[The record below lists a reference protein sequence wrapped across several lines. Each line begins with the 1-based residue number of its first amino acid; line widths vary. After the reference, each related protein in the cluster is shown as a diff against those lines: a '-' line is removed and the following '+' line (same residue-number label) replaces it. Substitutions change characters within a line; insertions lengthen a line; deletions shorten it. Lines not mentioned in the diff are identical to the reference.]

1 MKIAMLMMLP
11 PVFITMFGYTVIWA
25 VEPDYLRQRA
35 GVVLPLLF
43 GVAVASGDLIVWL
56 GHVSAE

>member
-1 MKIAMLMMLP
+1 MKTALFAILP
-11 PVFITMFGYTVIWA
+11 PVFITMFGYTVISA

-43 GVAVASGDLIVWL
+43 GAAVAFGELIVWL

>member
-1 MKIAMLMMLP
+1 MTIAMLMMLP
-11 PVFITMFGYTVIWA
+11 PVFITMFGYTLIWA
-25 VEPDYLRQRA
+25 VEPDYSRQRA

-43 GVAVASGDLIVWL
+43 GVSVAFGELIVWL